1 MKAEDTETYRTETWK
16 IEELQKSQKLHRV
29 EAQTEM
35 ASCSKSKAAN
45 LFPQASGKQL
55 HAAKVWSTRSRQVRS
70 SYVSQ

>member
-45 LFPQASGKQL
+45 LFPQA
-55 HAAKVWSTRSRQVRS
+55 KVWSTRSRQVRS